1 MDNDQTISAENDL
14 FTREIFMR
22 IADKWT
28 LLVIDALE
36 QGTLRFSELQRKIWN
51 ISQKM
56 LTQTLREMERD
67 GFVVRKIY
75 PTVPP
80 KVEYTLTELGLSLS
94 YATCSIWEWSYNHF
108 SEVKKHRL
116 KNISHTSNEI

>member
-36 QGTLRFSELQRKIWN
+36 QGTLRFSELQRKI
-51 ISQKM
+51 
-56 LTQTLREMERD
+56 
-67 GFVVRKIY
+67 
-75 PTVPP
+75 
-80 KVEYTLTELGLSLS
+80 
-94 YATCSIWEWSYNHF
+94 
-108 SEVKKHRL
+108 
-116 KNISHTSNEI
+116 